1 MRKTRLANPIK
12 FIGYLASEWFV
23 QRDLACHEPQPYSH
37 AHPLKY
43 QSKCPV
49 LLPEQDVLLS
59 MIMAKPNEYFEE
71 SATQTY
77 LAIIRILVPPLQTI
91 FFFFEHPVYLFRQ
104 LHQLFRVLLDFGLF
118 AKIVPKVL

>member
-1 MRKTRLANPIK
+1 MRRGRLPIK
-12 FIGYLASEWFV
+12 GAMINAHETEDNISRNCNFTDDFTPGLKSQSV
-23 QRDLACHEPQPYSH
+23 QL
-37 AHPLKY
+37 
-43 QSKCPV
+43 
-49 LLPEQDVLLS
+49 LLPEQDGLLR
-59 MIMAKPNEYFEE
+59 MIMAKLNQYFKE

-118 AKIVPKVL
+118 AKLFPKFFGFA